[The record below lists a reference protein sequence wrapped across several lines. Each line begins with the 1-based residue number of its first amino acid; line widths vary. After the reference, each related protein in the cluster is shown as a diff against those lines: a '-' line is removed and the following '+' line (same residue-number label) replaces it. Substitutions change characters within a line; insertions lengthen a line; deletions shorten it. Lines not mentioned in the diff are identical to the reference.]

1 MEKLHKENS
10 CIENPHKGN
19 PVQINTDKVIIK
31 ERNTK
36 GIKYQSI
43 NLDGCGSEYLPQ
55 WSG

>member
-1 MEKLHKENS
+1 M
-10 CIENPHKGN
+10 ENPHKGN

-43 NLDGCGSEYLPQ
+43 NFDGCGSEYLPPVV
-55 WSG
+55 GLMDRTDLV